1 MSAAC
6 YGYVTP
12 GRAGQ
17 VRCESISA
25 GQAKNTVP
33 RYKPTLF
40 RSIRDRPLVPWYSS
54 MRRAVQAPWH
64 RSVMYAGGYQSTP
77 GWWRMLSLIGLLGG
91 LALLIVL
98 TMRGMSLFVATP
110 LCALLVALTSDIALL
125 PPLAGAEQA
134 DLVTQYM
141 NGFTGFIASWF
152 FIFLLGSLFGKM
164 MESSGGAESVAHW
177 IINRLGN
184 ARAALAVVIACAV
197 LTYGGVSLFVVA
209 FSVYPMALA
218 LFRDADL
225 PRRFIPATM
234 AFGSVTFT
242 MTSAGSPEIQNWIP
256 VEFLGSSPLAAW
268 QASLIVAIFMATTGY
283 FWLKWMLD
291 RAVARGESFDERAF
305 DPDSGRGD
313 LPHPVLLALPLLV
326 VLAVSFTTHDMLGTS
341 ALIIAL
347 LAGCIAA
354 AAININHLHSPG
366 QALTEGG
373 TGALIAIGNT
383 AAVVGFGT
391 VAKAAPA
398 FDAAVVWVTGL
409 PGNGLVSAAI
419 AVSAIAAMTGS
430 ASGGQAIALPIL
442 GPHYIDQGVDPD
454 QLHRVVAISSGA
466 LDSLPHNGYVVTTI
480 RAICGESHAGAYP
493 AMGAL
498 TVLVPVAGLL
508 LCLGLFAIG
517 L

>member
-1 MSAAC
+1 
-6 YGYVTP
+6 
-12 GRAGQ
+12 
-17 VRCESISA
+17 
-25 GQAKNTVP
+25 
-33 RYKPTLF
+33 
-40 RSIRDRPLVPWYSS
+40 
-54 MRRAVQAPWH
+54 
-64 RSVMYAGGYQSTP
+64 
-77 GWWRMLSLIGLLGG
+77 MLSLIGLLGS

-110 LCALLVALTSDIALL
+110 LCALLVALTSGLALL
-125 PPLAGAEQA
+125 PPLAVQGQA
-134 DLVTQYM
+134 NLITQYM
-141 NGFTGFIASWF
+141 DGFTGFIASWF
-152 FIFLLGSLFGKM
+152 FIFLLGSLFGKL

-177 IINRLGN
+177 IIRRLGT
-184 ARAALAVVIACAV
+184 ARAALAVVLACAV

-256 VEFLGSSPLAAW
+256 VEFLGTSPLAAW
-268 QASLIVAIFMATTGY
+268 QASLVVAMFMATTGY
-283 FWLKWMLD
+283 IWLRWMLE
-291 RAVARGESFDERAF
+291 RAVARGEAFDKRPF
-305 DPDSGRGD
+305 DPDSGRSD
-313 LPHPVLLALPLLV
+313 LPHPVLSGVPLLV
-326 VLAVSFTTHDMLGTS
+326 VLAVSFTFHDQLGTS
-341 ALIIAL
+341 ALIVAL
-347 LAGCIAA
+347 TGGCLAA
-354 AAININHLHSPG
+354 ALINPLHLHAPG
-366 QALTEGG
+366 RALADGG

-398 FDAAVVWVTGL
+398 FDAAVDWVTHL
-409 PGNGLVSAAI
+409 PGSGLVSAAI

-480 RAICGESHAGAYP
+480 RAICGETHAAAYP

-498 TVLVPVAGLL
+498 TVVVPLVGLI
-508 LCLGLFAIG
+508 LCLGLFALG